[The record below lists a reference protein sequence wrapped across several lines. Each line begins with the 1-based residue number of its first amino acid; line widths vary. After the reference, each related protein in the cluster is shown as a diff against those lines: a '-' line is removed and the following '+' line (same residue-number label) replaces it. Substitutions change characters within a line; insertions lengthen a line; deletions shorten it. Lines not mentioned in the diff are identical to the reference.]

1 MAKVKNFFKKVGLW
15 FKNHAPSKRRLIQLY
30 AALLVN
36 ANIKGYITG
45 NIYTG
50 KLKNLCSPGLNCYSC
65 PGASFACPLGALQDS
80 MAQSGDRA
88 GFYIIGILALFG
100 LTLARTICGFL
111 CPVGL
116 GQELL
121 HKIKTPK
128 LKKSRYTR
136 VMSFLKYIILAVMVI
151 AIPLI
156 YHGIPAFCKYICPAG
171 TFEGAVGLLSN
182 SNNTGFFA
190 MLGNLF
196 TWKFCLLVFF
206 IVGSIFVYR
215 FFCRFFCPLGAI
227 YGFFNK
233 WALIGVKLDES
244 KCVDCGMCIQTCKMD
259 IKHVGDHECIN
270 CGECVSVCPTQAI
283 SWKGSKIFVKGAQ
296 ISSVPAAET
305 ASASPLASVMENGS
319 TLTAQTAEAEDTAP
333 IRVFPEEET
342 APVVSE
348 LVAHSRTNAE
358 AVLESVTVE
367 PRPSATA
374 ENASPEASAPA
385 KSKRKVRGGVKGAG
399 MNTAVKNPKFV
410 VELCAWVCAL
420 ALLIVMLVCY
430 NLPEK
435 PQYRVPNFTLT
446 TYKSLASDGGEY
458 SNDSKTHIKVIYF
471 WSTDIEASV
480 TGMSE
485 INKFYQNCR
494 DEVEVVAIH
503 CYYKDDR
510 DVQSFIDEQGWNNY
524 NITFAQD
531 NMDVNIYSWFGGD
544 ISVPKPITAV
554 TIDGLL
560 HSKFEGEKDGE
571 IVVPTADELFNMFA
585 AAKRD
590 TVFLE
595 GDRCPDITLKTY
607 KSAGTCDGGGNLT
620 YEEFSTMES
629 RGTVTVINFWYTTC
643 DPCVAELPYFEKVRA
658 EFGDE
663 IIMVAV
669 HSATAMPKGGAE
681 GVQSFINSTG
691 WNDYGIVFAQDTQ
704 EIACYKMLGGSG
716 AYPTTAIIDKD
727 GYISYFMDGP
737 VEEEELRE
745 EISKTLNK

>member
-36 ANIKGYITG
+36 ANLKGYITG
-45 NIYTG
+45 KIYTG
-50 KLKNLCSPGLNCYSC
+50 NLKNLCSPGLNCYSC

-80 MAQSGDRA
+80 MAQTNDRA
-88 GFYIIGILALFG
+88 AFYIIGILALFG

-121 HKIKTPK
+121 YKIKTPK

-136 VMSFLKYIILAVMVI
+136 VLSFFKYVLLAVMVI

-156 YHGIPAFCKYICPAG
+156 YHGIPAFCKYVCPAG
-171 TFEGAVGLLSN
+171 TFEGAGGLLAN
-182 SNNTGFFA
+182 SNNAGFFA

-233 WALIGVKLDES
+233 WALIGVKLDED

-296 ISSVPAAET
+296 LSSPAPVAATT
-305 ASASPLASVMENGS
+305 APLAAVLENGS
-319 TLTAQTAEAEDTAP
+319 AGSQPSVEEEDTAP
-333 IRVFPEEET
+333 IKVFPEEG
-342 APVVSE
+342 ADLPASE
-348 LVAHSRTNAE
+348 LVEHSKTSAA
-358 AVLESVTVE
+358 AVLDSVTVE
-367 PRPSATA
+367 PRPEATA

-385 KSKRKVRGGVKGAG
+385 KSKRRFRGDRSFWLRLSAWAA
-399 MNTAVKNPKFV
+399 AVV
-410 VELCAWVCAL
+410 VLIAAL
-420 ALLIVMLVCY
+420 VYY
-430 NLPEK
+430 N
-435 PQYRVPNFTLT
+435 F
-446 TYKSLASDGGEY
+446 
-458 SNDSKTHIKVIYF
+458 I
-471 WSTDIEASV
+471 
-480 TGMSE
+480 
-485 INKFYQNCR
+485 
-494 DEVEVVAIH
+494 
-503 CYYKDDR
+503 
-510 DVQSFIDEQGWNNY
+510 DVQS
-524 NITFAQD
+524 
-531 NMDVNIYSWFGGD
+531 GG
-544 ISVPKPITAV
+544 
-554 TIDGLL
+554 
-560 HSKFEGEKDGE
+560 
-571 IVVPTADELFNMFA
+571 IVYKV
-585 AAKRD
+585 
-590 TVFLE
+590 

-607 KSAGTCDGGGNLT
+607 KSAGTCDGEGNLT

-658 EFGDE
+658 EFGDQ

-681 GVQSFINSTG
+681 GVQSFINGNG
-691 WNDYGIVFAQDTQ
+691 WNDYGIVFAQDTE
-704 EIACYKMLGGSG
+704 EIACYNMLGGSG
-716 AYPTTAIIDKD
+716 AYPTTVIIDKN
-727 GYISYFMDGP
+727 GHISYFMDGP
-737 VEEEELRE
+737 VEEDELRN
-745 EISKTLNK
+745 EIAKLL

>member
-196 TWKFCLLVFF
+196 TWQFCLLVFF

-296 ISSVPAAET
+296 ISPVPVAET
-305 ASASPLASVMENGS
+305 ASVSPLASVMENGS

-367 PRPSATA
+367 PQPSATA

-385 KSKRKVRGGVKGAG
+385 KSKRKIRKDRNFWLRFSAWAAAIVVLIGA
-399 MNTAVKNPKFV
+399 
-410 VELCAWVCAL
+410 
-420 ALLIVMLVCY
+420 LVYY
-430 NLPEK
+430 NFL
-435 PQYRVPNFTLT
+435 
-446 TYKSLASDGGEY
+446 
-458 SNDSKTHIKVIYF
+458 
-471 WSTDIEASV
+471 
-480 TGMSE
+480 
-485 INKFYQNCR
+485 
-494 DEVEVVAIH
+494 
-503 CYYKDDR
+503 
-510 DVQSFIDEQGWNNY
+510 DVQSNTVTY
-524 NITFAQD
+524 
-531 NMDVNIYSWFGGD
+531 
-544 ISVPKPITAV
+544 AV
-554 TIDGLL
+554 
-560 HSKFEGEKDGE
+560 
-571 IVVPTADELFNMFA
+571 
-585 AAKRD
+585 
-590 TVFLE
+590 
-595 GDRCPDITLKTY
+595 GDRCPDIRLKTY
-607 KSAGTCDGGGNLT
+607 KSAGTCDGEGNLT

-658 EFGDE
+658 EFGE
-663 IIMVAV
+663 QIIMVAV

-745 EISKTLNK
+745 EISKNLNM

>member
-36 ANIKGYITG
+36 ANLKGYITG
-45 NIYTG
+45 KIYTG
-50 KLKNLCSPGLNCYSC
+50 NLKNLCSPGLNCYSC

-80 MAQSGDRA
+80 MAQTNDRA
-88 GFYIIGILALFG
+88 AFYIIGILALFG

-121 HKIKTPK
+121 YKIKTPK

-136 VMSFLKYIILAVMVI
+136 VLSFFKYVLLAVMVI

-156 YHGIPAFCKYICPAG
+156 YHGIPAFCKYVCPAG
-171 TFEGAVGLLSN
+171 TFEGAGGLLAN
-182 SNNTGFFA
+182 SNNAGFFA

-206 IVGSIFVYR
+206 IVGSVFVYR

-233 WALIGVKLDES
+233 WALIGVKLDED

-296 ISSVPAAET
+296 LSPVPVAET
-305 ASASPLASVMENGS
+305 AAPLAAVLENGS
-319 TLTAQTAEAEDTAP
+319 AGSQPSVEEEDTAP
-333 IRVFPEEET
+333 IKVFPEEG
-342 APVVSE
+342 ADLPASE
-348 LVAHSRTNAE
+348 LVEHSKTSAA
-358 AVLESVTVE
+358 AVLDSVTVE
-367 PRPSATA
+367 PRPEATA
-374 ENASPEASAPA
+374 ESASPEASAPA
-385 KSKRKVRGGVKGAG
+385 KARRKFRGDRSFWLRFSAWAA
-399 MNTAVKNPKFV
+399 AVV
-410 VELCAWVCAL
+410 VLIAAL
-420 ALLIVMLVCY
+420 VYY
-430 NLPEK
+430 N
-435 PQYRVPNFTLT
+435 F
-446 TYKSLASDGGEY
+446 
-458 SNDSKTHIKVIYF
+458 I
-471 WSTDIEASV
+471 
-480 TGMSE
+480 
-485 INKFYQNCR
+485 
-494 DEVEVVAIH
+494 
-503 CYYKDDR
+503 
-510 DVQSFIDEQGWNNY
+510 DVQS
-524 NITFAQD
+524 
-531 NMDVNIYSWFGGD
+531 GG
-544 ISVPKPITAV
+544 
-554 TIDGLL
+554 
-560 HSKFEGEKDGE
+560 
-571 IVVPTADELFNMFA
+571 IVYKV
-585 AAKRD
+585 
-590 TVFLE
+590 

-607 KSAGTCDGGGNLT
+607 KSAGTCDGEGNLT

-658 EFGDE
+658 EFGDQ

-681 GVQSFINSTG
+681 GVQSFINSNG
-691 WNDYGIVFAQDTQ
+691 WNDYGIVFAQDT
-704 EIACYKMLGGSG
+704 EEVACYNMLGGSG
-716 AYPTTAIIDKD
+716 AYPTTAIIDKN
-727 GYISYFMDGP
+727 GHIAYFMDGP
-737 VEEEELRE
+737 VEEDELRN
-745 EISKTLNK
+745 EIAKLL

>member
-296 ISSVPAAET
+296 ISPVPAAET
-305 ASASPLASVMENGS
+305 ASAAPLASVMENGS

-367 PRPSATA
+367 PQPSATA

-385 KSKRKVRGGVKGAG
+385 KSKRKVRKDRNFWLRFSAWAAAIVVLIGA
-399 MNTAVKNPKFV
+399 
-410 VELCAWVCAL
+410 
-420 ALLIVMLVCY
+420 LVYY
-430 NLPEK
+430 NFL
-435 PQYRVPNFTLT
+435 
-446 TYKSLASDGGEY
+446 
-458 SNDSKTHIKVIYF
+458 
-471 WSTDIEASV
+471 
-480 TGMSE
+480 
-485 INKFYQNCR
+485 
-494 DEVEVVAIH
+494 
-503 CYYKDDR
+503 
-510 DVQSFIDEQGWNNY
+510 DVQSNTVTY
-524 NITFAQD
+524 
-531 NMDVNIYSWFGGD
+531 
-544 ISVPKPITAV
+544 AV
-554 TIDGLL
+554 
-560 HSKFEGEKDGE
+560 
-571 IVVPTADELFNMFA
+571 
-585 AAKRD
+585 
-590 TVFLE
+590 

-658 EFGDE
+658 EFGE
-663 IIMVAV
+663 QIIMVAV

-716 AYPTTAIIDKD
+716 AYPTTVIIDKD

-745 EISKTLNK
+745 EISKNLNM

>member
-36 ANIKGYITG
+36 ANLKGYITG
-45 NIYTG
+45 KIYTG
-50 KLKNLCSPGLNCYSC
+50 NLKNLCSPGLNCYSC

-80 MAQSGDRA
+80 MAQTNDRA
-88 GFYIIGILALFG
+88 AFYIIGILALFG

-121 HKIKTPK
+121 YKIKTPK

-136 VMSFLKYIILAVMVI
+136 VLSFFKYVLLAVMVI

-156 YHGIPAFCKYICPAG
+156 YHGIPAFCKYVCPAG
-171 TFEGAVGLLSN
+171 TFEGAGGLLAN
-182 SNNTGFFA
+182 SNNAGFFA

-196 TWKFCLLVFF
+196 TWKFCLLVIF
-206 IVGSIFVYR
+206 IVGSVFVYR

-233 WALIGVKLDES
+233 WALIGVKLDED

-259 IKHVGDHECIN
+259 IRHVGDHECIN

-296 ISSVPAAET
+296 LSSPAPVAET
-305 ASASPLASVMENGS
+305 AAPLAAVLENGS
-319 TLTAQTAEAEDTAP
+319 AGSQPSVQEEDTAP
-333 IRVFPEEET
+333 IKVFPEEG
-342 APVVSE
+342 ADLPASE
-348 LVAHSRTNAE
+348 LVEHSKTSAA
-358 AVLESVTVE
+358 AVLDSVTVE
-367 PRPSATA
+367 PRPEATTAASAA
-374 ENASPEASAPA
+374 AAAPA
-385 KSKRKVRGGVKGAG
+385 KARRKFRGGVKGAG
-399 MNTAVKNPKFV
+399 IKTAVKNPKFV

-435 PQYRVPNFTLT
+435 PQDRVPDFTLK

-458 SNDSKTHIKVIYF
+458 SNNSKTHIKVIYF
-471 WSTDIEASV
+471 WSTDIEVSV

-510 DVQSFIDEQGWNNY
+510 DVQSCIDEQGWNNY

-554 TIDGLL
+554 TTDGLL
-560 HSKFEGEKDGE
+560 HSKFEGEKDGA

-590 TVFLE
+590 TVFSV

-607 KSAGTCDGGGNLT
+607 KSAGTCDGEGNLT

-658 EFGDE
+658 EFGDQ

-681 GVQSFINSTG
+681 GVQSFINSNG
-691 WNDYGIVFAQDTQ
+691 WNDYGIVFAQDTE
-704 EIACYKMLGGSG
+704 EIACYNMLGGSG
-716 AYPTTAIIDKD
+716 AYPTTVIIDKN
-727 GYISYFMDGP
+727 GHISYFMDRP
-737 VEEEELRE
+737 VEEDELRN
-745 EISKTLNK
+745 EIAKLL

>member
-296 ISSVPAAET
+296 ISPVPVAET
-305 ASASPLASVMENGS
+305 ASAAPLASVMENGS

-342 APVVSE
+342 TPVVSE

-367 PRPSATA
+367 PQPSATA

-385 KSKRKVRGGVKGAG
+385 KSKRKVRKDRNFWLRFSAWAAAIVVLIGA
-399 MNTAVKNPKFV
+399 
-410 VELCAWVCAL
+410 
-420 ALLIVMLVCY
+420 LVYY
-430 NLPEK
+430 NFL
-435 PQYRVPNFTLT
+435 
-446 TYKSLASDGGEY
+446 
-458 SNDSKTHIKVIYF
+458 
-471 WSTDIEASV
+471 
-480 TGMSE
+480 
-485 INKFYQNCR
+485 
-494 DEVEVVAIH
+494 
-503 CYYKDDR
+503 
-510 DVQSFIDEQGWNNY
+510 DVQSNTVTY
-524 NITFAQD
+524 
-531 NMDVNIYSWFGGD
+531 
-544 ISVPKPITAV
+544 AV
-554 TIDGLL
+554 
-560 HSKFEGEKDGE
+560 
-571 IVVPTADELFNMFA
+571 
-585 AAKRD
+585 
-590 TVFLE
+590 

-716 AYPTTAIIDKD
+716 AYPTTVIIDKE

-745 EISKTLNK
+745 EISKNLNM

>member
-36 ANIKGYITG
+36 ANLKGYITG
-45 NIYTG
+45 KIYTG
-50 KLKNLCSPGLNCYSC
+50 NLKNLCSPGLNCYSC

-80 MAQSGDRA
+80 MAQTNDRA
-88 GFYIIGILALFG
+88 AFYIIGILALFG

-121 HKIKTPK
+121 YKIKTPK

-136 VMSFLKYIILAVMVI
+136 VLSFFKYVLLAVMVI

-156 YHGIPAFCKYICPAG
+156 YHGIPAFCKYVCPAG
-171 TFEGAVGLLSN
+171 TFEGAGGLLAN
-182 SNNTGFFA
+182 SNNAGFFA

-206 IVGSIFVYR
+206 IVGSVFVYR

-233 WALIGVKLDES
+233 WALIGVKLDED

-296 ISSVPAAET
+296 LSPVPVAET
-305 ASASPLASVMENGS
+305 AAPLAAVLENGS
-319 TLTAQTAEAEDTAP
+319 AGSQPSVEEEDTAP
-333 IRVFPEEET
+333 IKVFPEEG
-342 APVVSE
+342 ADLPASE
-348 LVAHSRTNAE
+348 LVEHSKTSA
-358 AVLESVTVE
+358 AALLDSVTVE
-367 PRPSATA
+367 PRPEATA
-374 ENASPEASAPA
+374 ESASPEASAPA
-385 KSKRKVRGGVKGAG
+385 KARRKFRGDRSFWLRFSAWAA
-399 MNTAVKNPKFV
+399 AVV
-410 VELCAWVCAL
+410 VLIAAL
-420 ALLIVMLVCY
+420 VYY
-430 NLPEK
+430 N
-435 PQYRVPNFTLT
+435 F
-446 TYKSLASDGGEY
+446 
-458 SNDSKTHIKVIYF
+458 I
-471 WSTDIEASV
+471 
-480 TGMSE
+480 
-485 INKFYQNCR
+485 
-494 DEVEVVAIH
+494 
-503 CYYKDDR
+503 
-510 DVQSFIDEQGWNNY
+510 DVQS
-524 NITFAQD
+524 
-531 NMDVNIYSWFGGD
+531 GG
-544 ISVPKPITAV
+544 
-554 TIDGLL
+554 
-560 HSKFEGEKDGE
+560 
-571 IVVPTADELFNMFA
+571 IVYKV
-585 AAKRD
+585 
-590 TVFLE
+590 

-607 KSAGTCDGGGNLT
+607 KSAGTCDGEGNLT

-658 EFGDE
+658 EFGDQ

-681 GVQSFINSTG
+681 GVQSFINSNG
-691 WNDYGIVFAQDTQ
+691 WNDYGIVFAQDT
-704 EIACYKMLGGSG
+704 EEVACYNMLGGSG
-716 AYPTTAIIDKD
+716 AYPTTAIIDKN
-727 GYISYFMDGP
+727 GHIAYFMDGP
-737 VEEEELRE
+737 VEEDELRN
-745 EISKTLNK
+745 EIAKLL

>member
-36 ANIKGYITG
+36 ANLKGYITG
-45 NIYTG
+45 KIYTG
-50 KLKNLCSPGLNCYSC
+50 NLKNLCSPGLNCYSC

-80 MAQSGDRA
+80 MAQTNDRA
-88 GFYIIGILALFG
+88 AFYIIGILALFG

-121 HKIKTPK
+121 YKIKTPK

-136 VMSFLKYIILAVMVI
+136 VLSFFKYVLLAVMVI

-156 YHGIPAFCKYICPAG
+156 YHGIPAFCKYVCPAG
-171 TFEGAVGLLSN
+171 TFEGAGGLLAN
-182 SNNTGFFA
+182 SNNAGFFA

-233 WALIGVKLDES
+233 WALIGVKLDED

-259 IKHVGDHECIN
+259 IRHVGDHECIN

-296 ISSVPAAET
+296 LSSPAPVAATT
-305 ASASPLASVMENGS
+305 APLAAVLENGS
-319 TLTAQTAEAEDTAP
+319 AGSQPSVEEEDTAP
-333 IRVFPEEET
+333 IKVFPEEG
-342 APVVSE
+342 ADRPASE
-348 LVAHSRTNAE
+348 LVEHSKTSAA
-358 AVLESVTVE
+358 AVLDSVTVE
-367 PRPSATA
+367 PRPEATA
-374 ENASPEASAPA
+374 ESASPEASAPA
-385 KSKRKVRGGVKGAG
+385 KARRRFRGDRS
-399 MNTAVKNPKFV
+399 FW
-410 VELCAWVCAL
+410 LRLSAWVAAVVVLIAAL
-420 ALLIVMLVCY
+420 VYY
-430 NLPEK
+430 N
-435 PQYRVPNFTLT
+435 F
-446 TYKSLASDGGEY
+446 
-458 SNDSKTHIKVIYF
+458 I
-471 WSTDIEASV
+471 
-480 TGMSE
+480 
-485 INKFYQNCR
+485 
-494 DEVEVVAIH
+494 
-503 CYYKDDR
+503 
-510 DVQSFIDEQGWNNY
+510 DVQS
-524 NITFAQD
+524 
-531 NMDVNIYSWFGGD
+531 GG
-544 ISVPKPITAV
+544 
-554 TIDGLL
+554 
-560 HSKFEGEKDGE
+560 
-571 IVVPTADELFNMFA
+571 IVYKV
-585 AAKRD
+585 
-590 TVFLE
+590 

-607 KSAGTCDGGGNLT
+607 KSAGTCDGEGNLT

-658 EFGDE
+658 EFGDQ

-681 GVQSFINSTG
+681 GVQSFINSNG
-691 WNDYGIVFAQDTQ
+691 WNDYGIVFAQDTE
-704 EIACYKMLGGSG
+704 EIACYNMLGGSG
-716 AYPTTAIIDKD
+716 AYPTTVIIDKN
-727 GYISYFMDGP
+727 GHISYFMDGP
-737 VEEEELRE
+737 VEEDELRN
-745 EISKTLNK
+745 EIAKLL

>member
-36 ANIKGYITG
+36 ANLKGYITG
-45 NIYTG
+45 KIYTG
-50 KLKNLCSPGLNCYSC
+50 NLKNLCSPGLNCYSC

-80 MAQSGDRA
+80 MAQTNDRA
-88 GFYIIGILALFG
+88 AFYIIGILALFG

-121 HKIKTPK
+121 YKIKTPK

-136 VMSFLKYIILAVMVI
+136 VLSFFKYVLLAVMVI

-156 YHGIPAFCKYICPAG
+156 YHGIPAFCKYVCPAG
-171 TFEGAVGLLSN
+171 TFEGAGGLLAN
-182 SNNTGFFA
+182 SNNAGFFA

-233 WALIGVKLDES
+233 WALIGVKLDED

-259 IKHVGDHECIN
+259 IRHVGDHECIN

-296 ISSVPAAET
+296 LSSPAPVAATT
-305 ASASPLASVMENGS
+305 APLAAVLENGS
-319 TLTAQTAEAEDTAP
+319 AGPQPSVEEEDTAP
-333 IRVFPEEET
+333 IKVFPEEGADRIT
-342 APVVSE
+342 SE
-348 LVAHSRTNAE
+348 LVEHSKTSAA
-358 AVLESVTVE
+358 AVLDSVTVE
-367 PRPSATA
+367 PRPEATA

-385 KSKRKVRGGVKGAG
+385 KSKRRFRGDRSFWLRLSAWAA
-399 MNTAVKNPKFV
+399 AVV
-410 VELCAWVCAL
+410 VLIAAL
-420 ALLIVMLVCY
+420 VYY
-430 NLPEK
+430 N
-435 PQYRVPNFTLT
+435 F
-446 TYKSLASDGGEY
+446 
-458 SNDSKTHIKVIYF
+458 I
-471 WSTDIEASV
+471 
-480 TGMSE
+480 
-485 INKFYQNCR
+485 
-494 DEVEVVAIH
+494 
-503 CYYKDDR
+503 
-510 DVQSFIDEQGWNNY
+510 DVQS
-524 NITFAQD
+524 
-531 NMDVNIYSWFGGD
+531 GG
-544 ISVPKPITAV
+544 
-554 TIDGLL
+554 
-560 HSKFEGEKDGE
+560 
-571 IVVPTADELFNMFA
+571 IVYKV
-585 AAKRD
+585 
-590 TVFLE
+590 

-607 KSAGTCDGGGNLT
+607 KSAGTCDGEGNLT

-658 EFGDE
+658 EFGDQ

-681 GVQSFINSTG
+681 GVQSFINSNG
-691 WNDYGIVFAQDTQ
+691 WNDYGIVFAQDT
-704 EIACYKMLGGSG
+704 EETACYNMLGGSG
-716 AYPTTAIIDKD
+716 AYPTTAIIDKN
-727 GYISYFMDGP
+727 GHISYFMDGP
-737 VEEEELRE
+737 VEEDELRN
-745 EISKTLNK
+745 EIAKLL

>member
-36 ANIKGYITG
+36 ANLKGYITG
-45 NIYTG
+45 KIYTG
-50 KLKNLCSPGLNCYSC
+50 NLKNLCSPGLNCYSC

-80 MAQSGDRA
+80 MAQTNDRA
-88 GFYIIGILALFG
+88 AFYIIGILALFG

-121 HKIKTPK
+121 YKIKTPK

-136 VMSFLKYIILAVMVI
+136 VLSFFKYVLLAVMVI

-156 YHGIPAFCKYICPAG
+156 YHGIPAFCKYVCPAG
-171 TFEGAVGLLSN
+171 TFEGAGGLLAN
-182 SNNTGFFA
+182 SNNAGFFA

-233 WALIGVKLDES
+233 WALIGVKLDED

-296 ISSVPAAET
+296 LSSPAPVAATT
-305 ASASPLASVMENGS
+305 APLAAVLENGS
-319 TLTAQTAEAEDTAP
+319 AGSQPSVEEEDTAP
-333 IRVFPEEET
+333 IKVFPEEG
-342 APVVSE
+342 ADLPASE
-348 LVAHSRTNAE
+348 LVEHSKTSAA
-358 AVLESVTVE
+358 AVLDSVTVE
-367 PRPSATA
+367 PRPEATA

-385 KSKRKVRGGVKGAG
+385 KSKRRFRGDRS
-399 MNTAVKNPKFV
+399 FW
-410 VELCAWVCAL
+410 LRLSAWVAAVVVLIAAL
-420 ALLIVMLVCY
+420 VYY
-430 NLPEK
+430 N
-435 PQYRVPNFTLT
+435 F
-446 TYKSLASDGGEY
+446 
-458 SNDSKTHIKVIYF
+458 I
-471 WSTDIEASV
+471 
-480 TGMSE
+480 
-485 INKFYQNCR
+485 
-494 DEVEVVAIH
+494 
-503 CYYKDDR
+503 
-510 DVQSFIDEQGWNNY
+510 DVQS
-524 NITFAQD
+524 
-531 NMDVNIYSWFGGD
+531 GG
-544 ISVPKPITAV
+544 
-554 TIDGLL
+554 
-560 HSKFEGEKDGE
+560 
-571 IVVPTADELFNMFA
+571 IVYKV
-585 AAKRD
+585 
-590 TVFLE
+590 

-607 KSAGTCDGGGNLT
+607 KSAGTCDGEGNLT

-658 EFGDE
+658 EFGDQ

-681 GVQSFINSTG
+681 GVQSFINGNG
-691 WNDYGIVFAQDTQ
+691 WNDYGIVFAQDTE
-704 EIACYKMLGGSG
+704 EIACYNMLGGSG
-716 AYPTTAIIDKD
+716 AYPTTVIIDKN
-727 GYISYFMDGP
+727 GHISYFMDGP
-737 VEEEELRE
+737 VEEDELRN
-745 EISKTLNK
+745 EIAKLL

>member
-233 WALIGVKLDES
+233 WALIGVKLDED

-296 ISSVPAAET
+296 LSPVPVAET
-305 ASASPLASVMENGS
+305 AAPLAAVLENGS
-319 TLTAQTAEAEDTAP
+319 AGSQPSVEEEDTAP
-333 IRVFPEEET
+333 IKVFPEEG
-342 APVVSE
+342 ADRPDSE
-348 LVAHSRTNAE
+348 LVEHSKTSAA
-358 AVLESVTVE
+358 AVLDSVTVE
-367 PRPSATA
+367 PRPEATA
-374 ENASPEASAPA
+374 ESASPEASAPA
-385 KSKRKVRGGVKGAG
+385 KTKRRFRGDRSFWLRLSAWAA
-399 MNTAVKNPKFV
+399 AVV
-410 VELCAWVCAL
+410 VLIAAL
-420 ALLIVMLVCY
+420 VYY
-430 NLPEK
+430 N
-435 PQYRVPNFTLT
+435 F
-446 TYKSLASDGGEY
+446 
-458 SNDSKTHIKVIYF
+458 I
-471 WSTDIEASV
+471 
-480 TGMSE
+480 
-485 INKFYQNCR
+485 
-494 DEVEVVAIH
+494 
-503 CYYKDDR
+503 
-510 DVQSFIDEQGWNNY
+510 DVQS
-524 NITFAQD
+524 
-531 NMDVNIYSWFGGD
+531 GG
-544 ISVPKPITAV
+544 
-554 TIDGLL
+554 
-560 HSKFEGEKDGE
+560 
-571 IVVPTADELFNMFA
+571 IVYKV
-585 AAKRD
+585 
-590 TVFLE
+590 

-607 KSAGTCDGGGNLT
+607 KSAGTCDGEGNLT

-658 EFGDE
+658 EFGDQ

-681 GVQSFINSTG
+681 GVQSFINSNG
-691 WNDYGIVFAQDTQ
+691 WNDYGIVFAQDTE
-704 EIACYKMLGGSG
+704 EIACYNMLGGSG
-716 AYPTTAIIDKD
+716 AYPTTVIIDKN
-727 GYISYFMDGP
+727 GHISYFMDGP
-737 VEEEELRE
+737 VEEDELRN
-745 EISKTLNK
+745 EIAKLL

>member
-36 ANIKGYITG
+36 ANLKGYITG
-45 NIYTG
+45 KIYTG
-50 KLKNLCSPGLNCYSC
+50 NFKNLCSPGLNCYSC

-80 MAQSGDRA
+80 MAQTNDRA
-88 GFYIIGILALFG
+88 AFYIIGILALFG

-121 HKIKTPK
+121 YKIKTPK

-136 VMSFLKYIILAVMVI
+136 VLSFFKYVLLAVMVI

-156 YHGIPAFCKYICPAG
+156 YHGIPAFCKYVCPAG
-171 TFEGAVGLLSN
+171 TFEGAGGLLAN
-182 SNNTGFFA
+182 SNNAGFFA

-233 WALIGVKLDES
+233 WALIGVKLDED

-296 ISSVPAAET
+296 LSPVPVAET
-305 ASASPLASVMENGS
+305 AAPLAAVLENGS
-319 TLTAQTAEAEDTAP
+319 AGSQPSVEAEDTAP
-333 IRVFPEEET
+333 IKVFPEEG
-342 APVVSE
+342 ADLPASE
-348 LVAHSRTNAE
+348 LVEHSKTSAA
-358 AVLESVTVE
+358 AVLDSVTVE
-367 PRPSATA
+367 PRPEATA
-374 ENASPEASAPA
+374 ESASSEASAPA
-385 KSKRKVRGGVKGAG
+385 KAKRRFRGDRS
-399 MNTAVKNPKFV
+399 FW
-410 VELCAWVCAL
+410 LRLSAWVAAVVVLIAAL
-420 ALLIVMLVCY
+420 VYY
-430 NLPEK
+430 N
-435 PQYRVPNFTLT
+435 F
-446 TYKSLASDGGEY
+446 
-458 SNDSKTHIKVIYF
+458 I
-471 WSTDIEASV
+471 
-480 TGMSE
+480 
-485 INKFYQNCR
+485 
-494 DEVEVVAIH
+494 
-503 CYYKDDR
+503 
-510 DVQSFIDEQGWNNY
+510 DVQS
-524 NITFAQD
+524 
-531 NMDVNIYSWFGGD
+531 GG
-544 ISVPKPITAV
+544 
-554 TIDGLL
+554 
-560 HSKFEGEKDGE
+560 
-571 IVVPTADELFNMFA
+571 IVYKV
-585 AAKRD
+585 
-590 TVFLE
+590 

-607 KSAGTCDGGGNLT
+607 KSAGTCDGEGNLT

-658 EFGDE
+658 EFGDQ

-681 GVQSFINSTG
+681 GVQSFINSNG
-691 WNDYGIVFAQDTQ
+691 WNDYGIVFAQDTE
-704 EIACYKMLGGSG
+704 EIACYNMLGGSG
-716 AYPTTAIIDKD
+716 AYPTTVIIDKN
-727 GYISYFMDGP
+727 GHISYFMDGP
-737 VEEEELRE
+737 VEEDELRN
-745 EISKTLNK
+745 EIAKLL

>member
-367 PRPSATA
+367 PQPSATA

-385 KSKRKVRGGVKGAG
+385 KSKRKVRKDRNFWLRFSAWAAAIVVLIGA
-399 MNTAVKNPKFV
+399 
-410 VELCAWVCAL
+410 
-420 ALLIVMLVCY
+420 LVYY
-430 NLPEK
+430 NFL
-435 PQYRVPNFTLT
+435 
-446 TYKSLASDGGEY
+446 
-458 SNDSKTHIKVIYF
+458 
-471 WSTDIEASV
+471 
-480 TGMSE
+480 
-485 INKFYQNCR
+485 
-494 DEVEVVAIH
+494 
-503 CYYKDDR
+503 
-510 DVQSFIDEQGWNNY
+510 DVQSNTVTY
-524 NITFAQD
+524 
-531 NMDVNIYSWFGGD
+531 
-544 ISVPKPITAV
+544 AV
-554 TIDGLL
+554 
-560 HSKFEGEKDGE
+560 
-571 IVVPTADELFNMFA
+571 
-585 AAKRD
+585 
-590 TVFLE
+590 

-658 EFGDE
+658 EFGE
-663 IIMVAV
+663 QIIMVAV

-716 AYPTTAIIDKD
+716 AYPTTVIIDKD

-745 EISKTLNK
+745 EISKNLNM

>member
-36 ANIKGYITG
+36 ANLKGYITG
-45 NIYTG
+45 KIYTG
-50 KLKNLCSPGLNCYSC
+50 NLKNLCSPGLNCYSC

-80 MAQSGDRA
+80 MAQTNDRA
-88 GFYIIGILALFG
+88 AFYIIGILALFG

-121 HKIKTPK
+121 YKIKTPK

-136 VMSFLKYIILAVMVI
+136 VLSFFKYVLLAVMVI

-156 YHGIPAFCKYICPAG
+156 YHGIPAFCKYVCPAG
-171 TFEGAVGLLSN
+171 TFEGAGGLLAN
-182 SNNTGFFA
+182 SNNAGFFA

-206 IVGSIFVYR
+206 IVGSVFVYR

-233 WALIGVKLDES
+233 WALIGVKLDED

-296 ISSVPAAET
+296 LSSPAPVAATT
-305 ASASPLASVMENGS
+305 APLAAVLENGS
-319 TLTAQTAEAEDTAP
+319 AGPQPSVEEEDTAP
-333 IRVFPEEET
+333 IKVFPEEG
-342 APVVSE
+342 ADLPASE
-348 LVAHSRTNAE
+348 LVEHSKTSAA
-358 AVLESVTVE
+358 AVLDSVTVE
-367 PRPSATA
+367 PRPEATA

-385 KSKRKVRGGVKGAG
+385 KSKRRFRGDRS
-399 MNTAVKNPKFV
+399 FW
-410 VELCAWVCAL
+410 LRLSAWVAAVVVLIAAL
-420 ALLIVMLVCY
+420 VYY
-430 NLPEK
+430 N
-435 PQYRVPNFTLT
+435 F
-446 TYKSLASDGGEY
+446 
-458 SNDSKTHIKVIYF
+458 I
-471 WSTDIEASV
+471 
-480 TGMSE
+480 
-485 INKFYQNCR
+485 
-494 DEVEVVAIH
+494 
-503 CYYKDDR
+503 
-510 DVQSFIDEQGWNNY
+510 DVQS
-524 NITFAQD
+524 
-531 NMDVNIYSWFGGD
+531 GG
-544 ISVPKPITAV
+544 
-554 TIDGLL
+554 
-560 HSKFEGEKDGE
+560 
-571 IVVPTADELFNMFA
+571 IVYKV
-585 AAKRD
+585 
-590 TVFLE
+590 

-607 KSAGTCDGGGNLT
+607 KSAGTCDGEGNLT

-658 EFGDE
+658 EFGDQ

-681 GVQSFINSTG
+681 GVQSFINGNG
-691 WNDYGIVFAQDTQ
+691 WNDYGIVFAQDTE
-704 EIACYKMLGGSG
+704 EIACYNMLGGSG
-716 AYPTTAIIDKD
+716 AYPTTVIIDKN
-727 GYISYFMDGP
+727 GHISYFMDGP
-737 VEEEELRE
+737 VEEDELRN
-745 EISKTLNK
+745 EIAKLL

>member
-65 PGASFACPLGALQDS
+65 PGASFACPLGAVQDS

-367 PRPSATA
+367 PQPSATA

-385 KSKRKVRGGVKGAG
+385 KSKRKVRKDRNFWLRFSAWAAAIVVLIGA
-399 MNTAVKNPKFV
+399 
-410 VELCAWVCAL
+410 
-420 ALLIVMLVCY
+420 LVYY
-430 NLPEK
+430 NFL
-435 PQYRVPNFTLT
+435 
-446 TYKSLASDGGEY
+446 
-458 SNDSKTHIKVIYF
+458 
-471 WSTDIEASV
+471 
-480 TGMSE
+480 
-485 INKFYQNCR
+485 
-494 DEVEVVAIH
+494 
-503 CYYKDDR
+503 
-510 DVQSFIDEQGWNNY
+510 DVQSNTVTY
-524 NITFAQD
+524 
-531 NMDVNIYSWFGGD
+531 
-544 ISVPKPITAV
+544 AV
-554 TIDGLL
+554 
-560 HSKFEGEKDGE
+560 
-571 IVVPTADELFNMFA
+571 
-585 AAKRD
+585 
-590 TVFLE
+590 

-658 EFGDE
+658 EFGE
-663 IIMVAV
+663 QIIMVAV

-716 AYPTTAIIDKD
+716 AYPTTVIIDKD

-745 EISKTLNK
+745 EISKNLNM

>member
-296 ISSVPAAET
+296 ISPVPAAET

-319 TLTAQTAEAEDTAP
+319 KLTAQTAEAEDTAP

-342 APVVSE
+342 TPVVSE

-367 PRPSATA
+367 PQPSATA

-385 KSKRKVRGGVKGAG
+385 KSKRKVRKDRNFWLRFSAWAAAIVVLIGA
-399 MNTAVKNPKFV
+399 
-410 VELCAWVCAL
+410 
-420 ALLIVMLVCY
+420 LVYY
-430 NLPEK
+430 NFL
-435 PQYRVPNFTLT
+435 
-446 TYKSLASDGGEY
+446 
-458 SNDSKTHIKVIYF
+458 
-471 WSTDIEASV
+471 
-480 TGMSE
+480 
-485 INKFYQNCR
+485 
-494 DEVEVVAIH
+494 
-503 CYYKDDR
+503 
-510 DVQSFIDEQGWNNY
+510 DVQSNTVTY
-524 NITFAQD
+524 
-531 NMDVNIYSWFGGD
+531 
-544 ISVPKPITAV
+544 AV
-554 TIDGLL
+554 
-560 HSKFEGEKDGE
+560 
-571 IVVPTADELFNMFA
+571 
-585 AAKRD
+585 
-590 TVFLE
+590 

-658 EFGDE
+658 EFGE
-663 IIMVAV
+663 QIIMVAV

-716 AYPTTAIIDKD
+716 AYPTTVIIDKD

-745 EISKTLNK
+745 EISKNLNM

>member
-36 ANIKGYITG
+36 ANLKGYITG
-45 NIYTG
+45 KIYTG
-50 KLKNLCSPGLNCYSC
+50 NLKNLCSPGLNCYSC

-80 MAQSGDRA
+80 MAQTNDRA
-88 GFYIIGILALFG
+88 AFYIIGILALFG

-121 HKIKTPK
+121 YKIKTPK

-136 VMSFLKYIILAVMVI
+136 VLSFFKYVLLAVMVI

-156 YHGIPAFCKYICPAG
+156 YHGIPAFCKYVCPAG
-171 TFEGAVGLLSN
+171 TFEGAGGLLAN
-182 SNNTGFFA
+182 SNNAGFFA

-233 WALIGVKLDES
+233 WALIGVKLDED

-259 IKHVGDHECIN
+259 IRHVGDHECIN

-296 ISSVPAAET
+296 LSPAPVAATT
-305 ASASPLASVMENGS
+305 APLAAVLENGS
-319 TLTAQTAEAEDTAP
+319 ASSQPSVEEEDTAP
-333 IRVFPEEET
+333 IKVFPEEEA

-348 LVAHSRTNAE
+348 LVAHSKTSAE

-367 PRPSATA
+367 PQPEATA
-374 ENASPEASAPA
+374 ESASPEASAPA
-385 KSKRKVRGGVKGAG
+385 KAKRRFRGDRSFWLRFSAWAA
-399 MNTAVKNPKFV
+399 AVV
-410 VELCAWVCAL
+410 VLIAAL
-420 ALLIVMLVCY
+420 VYY
-430 NLPEK
+430 N
-435 PQYRVPNFTLT
+435 F
-446 TYKSLASDGGEY
+446 
-458 SNDSKTHIKVIYF
+458 I
-471 WSTDIEASV
+471 
-480 TGMSE
+480 
-485 INKFYQNCR
+485 
-494 DEVEVVAIH
+494 
-503 CYYKDDR
+503 
-510 DVQSFIDEQGWNNY
+510 DVQS
-524 NITFAQD
+524 
-531 NMDVNIYSWFGGD
+531 GG
-544 ISVPKPITAV
+544 
-554 TIDGLL
+554 
-560 HSKFEGEKDGE
+560 
-571 IVVPTADELFNMFA
+571 IVYKV
-585 AAKRD
+585 
-590 TVFLE
+590 
-595 GDRCPDITLKTY
+595 GDRCPDITLQVYQSNGAYDK
-607 KSAGTCDGGGNLT
+607 DGNAIK
-620 YEEFSTMES
+620 EFSTMES

-658 EFGDE
+658 EFGDQ

-681 GVQSFINSTG
+681 GVQSFINSNG
-691 WNDYGIVFAQDTQ
+691 WNNYGILFAQDT
-704 EIACYKMLGGSG
+704 EEVACYNMLGGSG
-716 AYPTTAIIDKD
+716 AYPTTAIIDKN
-727 GYISYFMDGP
+727 GHIAYFMDGP
-737 VEEEELRE
+737 VEEDELRN
-745 EISKTLNK
+745 EIAKLL

>member
-305 ASASPLASVMENGS
+305 ASVSPLASVMENGS

-367 PRPSATA
+367 PQPSATA

-385 KSKRKVRGGVKGAG
+385 KSKRKIRKDRNFWLRFSAWAAAIVVLIGA
-399 MNTAVKNPKFV
+399 
-410 VELCAWVCAL
+410 
-420 ALLIVMLVCY
+420 LVYY
-430 NLPEK
+430 NFL
-435 PQYRVPNFTLT
+435 
-446 TYKSLASDGGEY
+446 
-458 SNDSKTHIKVIYF
+458 
-471 WSTDIEASV
+471 
-480 TGMSE
+480 
-485 INKFYQNCR
+485 
-494 DEVEVVAIH
+494 
-503 CYYKDDR
+503 
-510 DVQSFIDEQGWNNY
+510 DVQSNTVTY
-524 NITFAQD
+524 
-531 NMDVNIYSWFGGD
+531 
-544 ISVPKPITAV
+544 AV
-554 TIDGLL
+554 
-560 HSKFEGEKDGE
+560 
-571 IVVPTADELFNMFA
+571 
-585 AAKRD
+585 
-590 TVFLE
+590 

-607 KSAGTCDGGGNLT
+607 KSAGTCDGEGNLT

-629 RGTVTVINFWYTTC
+629 RGTVMVINFWYTTC

-658 EFGDE
+658 EFGE
-663 IIMVAV
+663 QIIMVAV

-716 AYPTTAIIDKD
+716 AYPTTVIIDKD

-745 EISKTLNK
+745 EISKNLNM

>member
-36 ANIKGYITG
+36 ANLKGYITG
-45 NIYTG
+45 YITDKIYTG
-50 KLKNLCSPGLNCYSC
+50 NLKNLCSPGLNCYSC

-80 MAQSGDRA
+80 MAETNDRA
-88 GFYIIGILALFG
+88 AFYIIGILALFG

-121 HKIKTPK
+121 YKIKTPK

-136 VMSFLKYIILAVMVI
+136 VLSFFKYVLLAVMVI

-156 YHGIPAFCKYICPAG
+156 YHGIPAFCKYVCPAG
-171 TFEGAVGLLSN
+171 TFEGAGGLLAN
-182 SNNTGFFA
+182 SNNAGFFA

-206 IVGSIFVYR
+206 IVGSVFVYR

-233 WALIGVKLDES
+233 WALIGVKLDED

-296 ISSVPAAET
+296 LSSPAPVAATT
-305 ASASPLASVMENGS
+305 APLAAVLENGS
-319 TLTAQTAEAEDTAP
+319 AGSQPSAEEEDTAP
-333 IRVFPEEET
+333 IKVFPEEG
-342 APVVSE
+342 ADRPASE
-348 LVAHSRTNAE
+348 LVEHSKTSAA
-358 AVLESVTVE
+358 AVLDSVTVE
-367 PRPSATA
+367 PRPEATA
-374 ENASPEASAPA
+374 ESASPEASAPA
-385 KSKRKVRGGVKGAG
+385 KSKRRFRGDRSFWLRLSAWAA
-399 MNTAVKNPKFV
+399 AVV
-410 VELCAWVCAL
+410 VLIAAL
-420 ALLIVMLVCY
+420 VYY
-430 NLPEK
+430 N
-435 PQYRVPNFTLT
+435 F
-446 TYKSLASDGGEY
+446 
-458 SNDSKTHIKVIYF
+458 I
-471 WSTDIEASV
+471 
-480 TGMSE
+480 
-485 INKFYQNCR
+485 
-494 DEVEVVAIH
+494 
-503 CYYKDDR
+503 
-510 DVQSFIDEQGWNNY
+510 DVQS
-524 NITFAQD
+524 
-531 NMDVNIYSWFGGD
+531 GG
-544 ISVPKPITAV
+544 
-554 TIDGLL
+554 
-560 HSKFEGEKDGE
+560 
-571 IVVPTADELFNMFA
+571 IVYKV
-585 AAKRD
+585 
-590 TVFLE
+590 

-607 KSAGTCDGGGNLT
+607 KSAGTCDGEGNLT

-658 EFGDE
+658 EFGDQ

-681 GVQSFINSTG
+681 GVQSFINSNG
-691 WNDYGIVFAQDTQ
+691 WNDYGIVFAQDTE
-704 EIACYKMLGGSG
+704 EIACYNMLGGSG
-716 AYPTTAIIDKD
+716 AYPTTVIIDKN
-727 GYISYFMDGP
+727 GHISYFMDGP
-737 VEEEELRE
+737 VEEEELRN
-745 EISKTLNK
+745 EIAKLL

>member
-1 MAKVKNFFKKVGLW
+1 MGKVKNFFIKTGRW
-15 FKNHAPSKRRLIQLY
+15 FKNHVPTKRRLIQLY

-36 ANIKGYITG
+36 ANLKGYITG

-50 KLKNLCSPGLNCYSC
+50 SLKNLCSPGLNCYSC

-80 MAQSGDRA
+80 MAQSNDRA
-88 GFYIIGILALFG
+88 AYYIIGILALFG

-136 VMSFLKYIILAVMVI
+136 VLSFFKYILLAVMVI
-151 AIPLI
+151 AVPLI
-156 YHGIPAFCKYICPAG
+156 YHGIPAFCKYVCPAG

-182 SNNTGFFA
+182 GNNTGFFA

-259 IKHVGDHECIN
+259 IRHVGDHECIN

-296 ISSVPAAET
+296 ISPVPAAET
-305 ASASPLASVMENGS
+305 ATAASLASVIKNGS
-319 TLTAQTAEAEDTAP
+319 TVAAQTAEEEDTAP

-358 AVLESVTVE
+358 TVLESVTVE
-367 PRPSATA
+367 PQPTEPAASAETV
-374 ENASPEASAPA
+374 ASETVGEDKTEAPA
-385 KSKRKVRGGVKGAG
+385 KTKRKVRKDRNFWLRFSAWAAAIAVLIGA
-399 MNTAVKNPKFV
+399 
-410 VELCAWVCAL
+410 
-420 ALLIVMLVCY
+420 LVYY
-430 NLPEK
+430 NFL
-435 PQYRVPNFTLT
+435 
-446 TYKSLASDGGEY
+446 
-458 SNDSKTHIKVIYF
+458 
-471 WSTDIEASV
+471 
-480 TGMSE
+480 
-485 INKFYQNCR
+485 
-494 DEVEVVAIH
+494 
-503 CYYKDDR
+503 
-510 DVQSFIDEQGWNNY
+510 DVQKNTVTY
-524 NITFAQD
+524 
-531 NMDVNIYSWFGGD
+531 
-544 ISVPKPITAV
+544 AV
-554 TIDGLL
+554 
-560 HSKFEGEKDGE
+560 
-571 IVVPTADELFNMFA
+571 
-585 AAKRD
+585 
-590 TVFLE
+590 

-607 KSAGTCDGGGNLT
+607 LSEGAYDGGGNRT
-620 YEEFSTMES
+620 EEFSTMES
-629 RGTVTVINFWYTTC
+629 RGTVTIINFWYTTC

-658 EFGDE
+658 EFGKD

-681 GVQSFINSTG
+681 GVQSFIDGKG
-691 WNDYGIVFAQDTQ
+691 WNNYGILFAQDTE
-704 EIACYKMLGGSG
+704 EIACYNMLGGSG

-727 GYISYFMDGP
+727 GYIAYFMDGP
-737 VEEEELRE
+737 VEEDELRS
-745 EISKTLNK
+745 EISKLLNK

>member
-36 ANIKGYITG
+36 ANLKGYITG
-45 NIYTG
+45 KIYTG
-50 KLKNLCSPGLNCYSC
+50 NLKNLCSPGLNCYSC

-80 MAQSGDRA
+80 MAQTNDRA
-88 GFYIIGILALFG
+88 AFYIIGILALFG

-121 HKIKTPK
+121 YKIKTPK

-136 VMSFLKYIILAVMVI
+136 VLSFFKYVLLAVMVI

-156 YHGIPAFCKYICPAG
+156 YHGIPAFCKYVCPAG
-171 TFEGAVGLLSN
+171 TFEGAGGLLAN
-182 SNNTGFFA
+182 SNNAGFFA

-233 WALIGVKLDES
+233 WALIGVKLDED

-296 ISSVPAAET
+296 LSSPAPVAATT
-305 ASASPLASVMENGS
+305 APLAAVLENGS
-319 TLTAQTAEAEDTAP
+319 AGSRPSVEEEDTAP
-333 IRVFPEEET
+333 IKVFPEEG
-342 APVVSE
+342 ADRPASE
-348 LVAHSRTNAE
+348 LVEHSKTSAA
-358 AVLESVTVE
+358 AVLDSVTVE
-367 PRPSATA
+367 PRPEATA
-374 ENASPEASAPA
+374 ESASPEASAPA
-385 KSKRKVRGGVKGAG
+385 KSKRKFRGDRS
-399 MNTAVKNPKFV
+399 FW
-410 VELCAWVCAL
+410 LRLSAWVAAVVVLIAAL
-420 ALLIVMLVCY
+420 VYY
-430 NLPEK
+430 N
-435 PQYRVPNFTLT
+435 F
-446 TYKSLASDGGEY
+446 
-458 SNDSKTHIKVIYF
+458 I
-471 WSTDIEASV
+471 
-480 TGMSE
+480 
-485 INKFYQNCR
+485 
-494 DEVEVVAIH
+494 
-503 CYYKDDR
+503 
-510 DVQSFIDEQGWNNY
+510 DVQS
-524 NITFAQD
+524 
-531 NMDVNIYSWFGGD
+531 GG
-544 ISVPKPITAV
+544 
-554 TIDGLL
+554 
-560 HSKFEGEKDGE
+560 
-571 IVVPTADELFNMFA
+571 IVYKV
-585 AAKRD
+585 
-590 TVFLE
+590 

-607 KSAGTCDGGGNLT
+607 KSAGTCDGEGNLT

-658 EFGDE
+658 EFGDQ

-681 GVQSFINSTG
+681 GVQSFINSNG
-691 WNDYGIVFAQDTQ
+691 WNDYGIVFAQDTE
-704 EIACYKMLGGSG
+704 EIACYNMLGGSG
-716 AYPTTAIIDKD
+716 AYPTTVIIDKN
-727 GYISYFMDGP
+727 GHISYFMDGA
-737 VEEEELRE
+737 VEEDELRN
-745 EISKTLNK
+745 EIAKLL

>member
-36 ANIKGYITG
+36 ANLKGYITG
-45 NIYTG
+45 KIYTG
-50 KLKNLCSPGLNCYSC
+50 NLKNLCSPGLNCYSC

-80 MAQSGDRA
+80 MAQTNDRA
-88 GFYIIGILALFG
+88 AFYIIGILALFG

-121 HKIKTPK
+121 YKIKTPK

-136 VMSFLKYIILAVMVI
+136 VLSFFKYVLLAVMVI

-156 YHGIPAFCKYICPAG
+156 YHGIPAFCKYVCPAG
-171 TFEGAVGLLSN
+171 TFEGAGGLLAN
-182 SNNTGFFA
+182 SNNAGFFA

-206 IVGSIFVYR
+206 IVGSVFVYR

-233 WALIGVKLDES
+233 WALIGVKLDED

-296 ISSVPAAET
+296 LSPVPVAET
-305 ASASPLASVMENGS
+305 AAPLAAVLENGS
-319 TLTAQTAEAEDTAP
+319 AGSQPSVEEEDTAP
-333 IRVFPEEET
+333 IKVFPEEG
-342 APVVSE
+342 ADLPASE
-348 LVAHSRTNAE
+348 LVEHSKTSAA
-358 AVLESVTVE
+358 AVLDSVTVE
-367 PRPSATA
+367 PRPEATA
-374 ENASPEASAPA
+374 ESASPEASAPA
-385 KSKRKVRGGVKGAG
+385 KARRKFRGDRSFWLRFSAWAA
-399 MNTAVKNPKFV
+399 AVV
-410 VELCAWVCAL
+410 VLIAAL
-420 ALLIVMLVCY
+420 VYY
-430 NLPEK
+430 N
-435 PQYRVPNFTLT
+435 F
-446 TYKSLASDGGEY
+446 
-458 SNDSKTHIKVIYF
+458 I
-471 WSTDIEASV
+471 
-480 TGMSE
+480 
-485 INKFYQNCR
+485 
-494 DEVEVVAIH
+494 
-503 CYYKDDR
+503 
-510 DVQSFIDEQGWNNY
+510 DVQS
-524 NITFAQD
+524 
-531 NMDVNIYSWFGGD
+531 GG
-544 ISVPKPITAV
+544 
-554 TIDGLL
+554 
-560 HSKFEGEKDGE
+560 
-571 IVVPTADELFNMFA
+571 IVYKV
-585 AAKRD
+585 
-590 TVFLE
+590 

-607 KSAGTCDGGGNLT
+607 KSAGTCDGEGNLT

-658 EFGDE
+658 EFGDQ

-681 GVQSFINSTG
+681 GVQSFINSNG
-691 WNDYGIVFAQDTQ
+691 WNDYGIVFAQDT
-704 EIACYKMLGGSG
+704 EEVACYNMLGGSG
-716 AYPTTAIIDKD
+716 AYPTSVIIDKN
-727 GYISYFMDGP
+727 GHIAYFMDGA
-737 VEEEELRE
+737 VEEDELRN
-745 EISKTLNK
+745 EIAKLL

>member
-36 ANIKGYITG
+36 ANLKGYITG
-45 NIYTG
+45 KIYTG
-50 KLKNLCSPGLNCYSC
+50 NLKNLCSPGLNCYSC

-80 MAQSGDRA
+80 MAQTNDRA
-88 GFYIIGILALFG
+88 AFYIIGILALFG

-121 HKIKTPK
+121 YKIKTPK

-136 VMSFLKYIILAVMVI
+136 VLSFFKYVLLAVMVI

-156 YHGIPAFCKYICPAG
+156 YHGIPAFCKYVCPAG
-171 TFEGAVGLLSN
+171 TFEGAGGLLAN
-182 SNNTGFFA
+182 SNNAGFFA

-233 WALIGVKLDES
+233 WALIGVKLDED

-296 ISSVPAAET
+296 LSPVPVAET
-305 ASASPLASVMENGS
+305 AAPLATVLENGS
-319 TLTAQTAEAEDTAP
+319 AGSQPSVEEEDTAP
-333 IRVFPEEET
+333 IKVFPEEG
-342 APVVSE
+342 ADRPASE
-348 LVAHSRTNAE
+348 LVEHSKTSAA
-358 AVLESVTVE
+358 AVLDSVTVE
-367 PRPSATA
+367 PRPEATA
-374 ENASPEASAPA
+374 ESASPEASAPA
-385 KSKRKVRGGVKGAG
+385 KARRKFRGDRS
-399 MNTAVKNPKFV
+399 FW
-410 VELCAWVCAL
+410 LRLSAWVAAVVVLIAAL
-420 ALLIVMLVCY
+420 VYY
-430 NLPEK
+430 N
-435 PQYRVPNFTLT
+435 F
-446 TYKSLASDGGEY
+446 
-458 SNDSKTHIKVIYF
+458 I
-471 WSTDIEASV
+471 
-480 TGMSE
+480 
-485 INKFYQNCR
+485 
-494 DEVEVVAIH
+494 
-503 CYYKDDR
+503 
-510 DVQSFIDEQGWNNY
+510 DVQS
-524 NITFAQD
+524 
-531 NMDVNIYSWFGGD
+531 GG
-544 ISVPKPITAV
+544 
-554 TIDGLL
+554 
-560 HSKFEGEKDGE
+560 
-571 IVVPTADELFNMFA
+571 IVYKV
-585 AAKRD
+585 
-590 TVFLE
+590 

-607 KSAGTCDGGGNLT
+607 KSAGTCDGEGNLT

-658 EFGDE
+658 EFGDQ

-681 GVQSFINSTG
+681 GVQSFINGNG
-691 WNDYGIVFAQDTQ
+691 WNDYGIVFAQDTE
-704 EIACYKMLGGSG
+704 EIACYNMLGGSG
-716 AYPTTAIIDKD
+716 AYPTTVIIDKN
-727 GYISYFMDGP
+727 GHISYFMDGP
-737 VEEEELRE
+737 VEEDELRN
-745 EISKTLNK
+745 EIAKLL